1 MNLYLVPFVEVD
13 RDLALRETR
22 CINLL
27 APERGIP
34 AGSYAIM
41 ESYCADPHCDCRR
54 VMLSIIEERRPTI
67 SLASISY
74 AFDPDDDGPFLDP
87 LNRQSRYAEALMKLV
102 IEVVLS
108 DPLYLT
114 RLERHYALTKHAAA
128 DPTHPA
134 YAALRESFTDDPD
147 EYLGAL
153 DAETEAALPFSEFKR
168 LLSRPPVGRND
179 PCPCGSG
186 KKYKVC
192 CGRRD

>member
-1 MNLYLVPFVEVD
+1 MNLYLVPFMEVD
-13 RDLALRETR
+13 RDLAISETR
-22 CINLL
+22 VINLL

-34 AGSYAIM
+34 AGSYALL
-41 ESYCADPHCDCRR
+41 ESYCADPDCDCRR
-54 VMLSIIEERRPTI
+54 VMLSIIEERRPSI

-74 AFDPDDDGPFLDP
+74 AFDPDDPDAGPFLDP
-87 LNRQSRYAEALMKLV
+87 LNRQSRYAEALMRLV

-114 RLERHYALTKHAAA
+114 RLERHYAMTKHAAA

-134 YAALRESFTDDPD
+134 YAALRESFTDDLD
-147 EYLGAL
+147 EYLESPAGA
-153 DAETEAALPFSEFKR
+153 EAKA
-168 LLSRPPVGRND
+168 LLSRTKIGRNA

-192 CGRRD
+192 CGRRS